1 MQNNRQSGSH
11 PMTFSE
17 LTTPGGYKC
26 GEVTS
31 AMQKCIR
38 RGLEEDALFWATELD
53 LAGYPEYVWKRLKI
67 IASEDVG
74 LGDNSAAPTISALY
88 QHWLEQRKKKD
99 TRHAPERLFLVH
111 AVLIL
116 CRAAKSRAVDHA
128 LIALY
133 EAPREKREIPDF
145 AKDRH
150 TAAGRKLRRGWKHF
164 WSEGAKL
171 ANKAELPDPY
181 EAIARKTRVDRQREL
196 DLE

>member
-1 MQNNRQSGSH
+1 
-11 PMTFSE
+11 MTFAQ
-17 LTTPGGYKC
+17 LTTPGGYNC
-26 GEVTS
+26 AEVSS

-53 LAGYPEYVWKRLKI
+53 LAGYPEYVWKRLRI

-74 LGDNSAAPTISALY
+74 LGDPGAALTIYALY
-88 QHWLEQRKKKD
+88 QHWRDQAKKKD

-111 AVLIL
+111 AVLVL
-116 CRAAKSRAVDHA
+116 CRAKKTRIVDHA

-133 EAPREKREIPDF
+133 EAPRPAREIPDF

-164 WSEGAKL
+164 WQEGARL
-171 ANKAELPDPY
+171 ENEAPVNDPY
-181 EAIARKTRVDRQREL
+181 EARAKATRREAQREF
-196 DLE
+196 DL